1 MCLRWKDEKLRVTYD
16 SAVVLKSVLQRQKV
30 GTKERVIRTCKTHTF
45 TQFRMHDIHDKQNCE
60 GTSISKNVQNK
71 RIQHFFKK
79 KWRKQYYGQLLC
91 IKECKRLGEKNRE
104 KREGL
109 KVGWW
114 ERAAAK
120 IRRRSLKCNNCVAES
135 VSDGPNSTMFCLQ
148 KNLRRSSDE

>member
-30 GTKERVIRTCKTHTF
+30 RTKERVIRTCKTHTF

-79 KWRKQYYGQLLC
+79 KNGENSIMDSYSASRNVKGWGRKTG
-91 IKECKRLGEKNRE
+91 
-104 KREGL
+104 KRER
-109 KVGWW
+109 V
-114 ERAAAK
+114 
-120 IRRRSLKCNNCVAES
+120 
-135 VSDGPNSTMFCLQ
+135 
-148 KNLRRSSDE
+148 